1 MIFFAAGDMGLFDLC
16 LLFFIIPIII
26 VLIILA
32 ISERYKSAVNK
43 VVKEEEDSE
52 LDKPTF

>member
-1 MIFFAAGDMGLFDLC
+1 MIFFAAGDMGLVDLC
-16 LLFFIIPIII
+16 LLFFIIPLII